1 MTCACIGGGNL
12 LVWLGTYTSGLTQ
25 QASQELSGSVDTI
38 LYSTE
43 MLSLDP
49 ENRKK
54 QILVTGSAGFYCLY
68 DGTAWKKCENSR
80 LEAAASAKI
89 TASYMPTGNTI
100 VLSTENGKIFRSK
113 NSGSLFEAVATTSID
128 QKWPSGIKVNRM
140 FGERPYTLYR

>member
-12 LVWLGTYTSGLTQ
+12 LVWLSTCRSGLTQ
-25 QASQELSGSVDTI
+25 QALQAFSGSVDTI

-49 ENRKK
+49 KDRTKH
-54 QILVTGSAGFYCLY
+54 ILVTGSAGFYCLY
-68 DGTAWKKCENSR
+68 DGTAWKNCESSR

-113 NSGSLFEAVATTSID
+113 NSGSLFEAVTTTSID

-140 FGERPYTLYR
+140 FGERP